1 MTRTRKRLTGLAF
14 LTVLSLLVW
23 LSIAI
28 YQKAFTN
35 PAMVSLRTSTVGNEM
50 HLHADVKLHG
60 VVVGEV
66 RKISTNGSDDQLEL
80 ALQPG
85 VLDRL
90 PANVTAQ
97 MLPTTLF
104 GERYVALVPP
114 QVPSPQHLAAGATID
129 QDRSSNA
136 IELEQ
141 VLQHLLPLLTALK
154 PAELSATL
162 TAISQALQGRGTE
175 LGQSLVQ
182 FNDYLGKLNPHLP
195 ELNRNIDELVKVTR
209 IYAQAA
215 PDLVQALN
223 DLTTTSRTFVDQRE
237 NFAQLYSSVAASSQ
251 DITDFLRNNS
261 GNIIRLAADSRPSL
275 EKLARYSPEFPC
287 TLKML
292 KDFVPA
298 VDRALGKG
306 THQHGLHVTVTV
318 TPARSKYL
326 PGRDRPSFKAGGG
339 PHCFSVPFTGTAASA
354 KALGVG
360 QPNSPGENDLIN
372 ELTAPQAGES
382 PQALPD
388 WSSVLVGPLYRGAE
402 VTVE

>member
-1 MTRTRKRLTGLAF
+1 MKTRRRLVGVAF

-23 LSIAI
+23 LSIAV
-28 YQKAFTN
+28 YQKTFTS
-35 PAMVSLRTSTVGNEM
+35 PAMVTLRTGTVGNEM

-66 RKISTNGSDDQLEL
+66 RDISADGSGAQLDL
-80 ALQPG
+80 ALRPG

-104 GERYVALVPP
+104 GERYVALVAPP
-114 QVPSPQHLAAGATID
+114 VPSPQHLTAGATID

-136 IELEQ
+136 IELQQ
-141 VLQHLLPLLTALK
+141 VLQHVLPLLTALK

-182 FNDYLGKLNPHLP
+182 FNEYLGKLNPHLP
-195 ELNRNIDELVKVTR
+195 ELNRDIEELVKVTR
-209 IYAQAA
+209 FYAQAA
-215 PDLVQALN
+215 PDLVNALT
-223 DLTTTSRTFVDQRE
+223 DLTKTSRTFVDQRE
-237 NFAQLYSSVAASSQ
+237 NFARLYSSITDSSQ
-251 DITDFLRNNS
+251 DITEFLRNNS

-292 KDFVPA
+292 KDFVPTI
-298 VDRALGKG
+298 DRALGKG
-306 THQHGLHVTVTV
+306 TSHHGLHVTVTV
-318 TPARSKYL
+318 TPSRGKYL
-326 PGRDRPSFKAGGG
+326 PGRDRPAFHAGGG

-354 KALGVG
+354 RAAGVG

-372 ELTAPQAGES
+372 ELTAPQAGEA

-402 VTVE
+402 VTVR